1 LSLISTSNLILS
13 LFLSGCKT
21 NKSALNTDE
30 LYMHRCL
37 ELARMGIGNVAP
49 NPMVGSVLVYQDRII
64 GEGYHMIYGQAHAE
78 VNCINSVKEADRH
91 LIPQSTLYVSLE
103 PCAHYGKTP
112 PCADLIIKM
121 KIPRVVVGC
130 RDPFIQVDGKGI
142 ERLIANGIDV
152 KLGVLENACIELNK
166 RFFTFHTL
174 HRPYVMLKW
183 AQTTDGKM
191 ASAVPEDSFLS
202 QGEAKENRLLIS
214 NSYSNRLVHQ
224 WRSEEM
230 AILIGTNTA
239 LADDPELTTRLW
251 PGNNPVRLVVD
262 LNLRLPASLKLFDGS
277 VPTIIFNLQQHTLP
291 LEKISATDLRTIG
304 NGYYQVTEDVS
315 LIHQIMNALVSMN
328 ILSVMVEGGARLLQS
343 FIDEDLWDEARVIT
357 NEDLYI
363 GDGLPVP
370 VLKDVRLESAE
381 TILSDRISLYRHK

>member
-1 LSLISTSNLILS
+1 
-13 LFLSGCKT
+13 
-21 NKSALNTDE
+21 
-30 LYMHRCL
+30 MHRCL

-112 PCADLIIKM
+112 PCADLIVKM

-130 RDPFIQVDGKGI
+130 RDPFVQVDGKGI

-152 KLGVLENACIELNK
+152 KLGVLESACIELNK

-174 HRPYVMLKW
+174 HRPYVLLKW
-183 AQTTDGKM
+183 AQTMDGKM

-202 QGEAKENRLLIS
+202 QGEAKQNRLLIS
-214 NSYSNRLVHQ
+214 NTYSNRLVHQ

-230 AILIGTNTA
+230 AIMVGTNTA
-239 LADDPELTTRLW
+239 LADDPELTARLW

-277 VPTIIFNLQQHTLP
+277 VPTIIFNLLQHTLP

-304 NGYYQVTEDVS
+304 KAYYQVTEDVS
-315 LIHQIMNALVSMN
+315 LVHQIMNALVSMN

-343 FIDEDLWDEARVIT
+343 FIEEDIWDEARVIT

-363 GDGLPVP
+363 GEGLPVP

-381 TILSDRISLYRHK
+381 TIFSDRISLYGHQNQ